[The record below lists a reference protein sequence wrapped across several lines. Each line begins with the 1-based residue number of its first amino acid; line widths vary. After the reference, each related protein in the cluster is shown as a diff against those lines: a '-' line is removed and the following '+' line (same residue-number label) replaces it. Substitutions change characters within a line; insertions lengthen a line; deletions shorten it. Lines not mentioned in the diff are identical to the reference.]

1 MKSLLVFSILIALAA
16 PSLAQTTRTNS
27 PEGTMT
33 ESQKGGPASR
43 ESKPSAGGQEAV
55 TKGAG
60 PTNASPN
67 AGRGT
72 GSATGGNSAP
82 K

>member
-1 MKSLLVFSILIALAA
+1 MKSLLVLAILVAMTGTTV
-16 PSLAQTTRTNS
+16 AQTTRADS

-43 ESKPSAGGQEAV
+43 ESKPNAAGQQTV

-60 PTNASPN
+60 QTEATPRDGHT
-67 AGRGT
+67 
-72 GSATGGNSAP
+72 TGGTSTT